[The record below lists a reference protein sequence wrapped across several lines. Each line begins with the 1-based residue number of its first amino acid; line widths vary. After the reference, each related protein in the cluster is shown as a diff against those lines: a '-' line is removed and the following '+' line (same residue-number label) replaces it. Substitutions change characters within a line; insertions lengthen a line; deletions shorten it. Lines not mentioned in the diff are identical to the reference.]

1 LRAFERAR
9 HPKMMLPIF
18 ALLCTVGVPCR
29 PSLRSLDSAGMSASR
44 LEAVDRV
51 MERGVQAEGF
61 PGAAVVIGRRDQ
73 MVLSRGYGTLDW
85 PPSSAAVSPER
96 TLYDLASLTKVIA
109 TTSAVMVLYDEH
121 RISLDAPVSRYL
133 PAFSHGAKARVTI
146 RELLEHRSGLPAG
159 RNLAHLT
166 HFVPSPVRARE
177 LILSTTL
184 EYEPGSAQLYS
195 DVGMDVLGFVVEA
208 IAHQPLDR
216 FVQRRIFAPLQMTST
231 SYRPDAVR
239 RGRAAPTERNGLRG
253 HPLKGEVHDGD
264 AYALG
269 GVAGHAGLFST
280 ASDLARFAQMLLD
293 GGTLNGR
300 RIIAD
305 STVSQ
310 FTHRSAGWRALGW
323 DTCSGGASCGQ
334 HMSERAYGHTGFTGT
349 SLWIDPDRGL
359 YVIVLANWLHE
370 RPDGLT
376 PPIAI
381 LADVR
386 ADVADIATLAAD
398 SDRAQPSEWRADR
411 AIGWKP

>member
-1 LRAFERAR
+1 
-9 HPKMMLPIF
+9 
-18 ALLCTVGVPCR
+18 
-29 PSLRSLDSAGMSASR
+29 
-44 LEAVDRV
+44 
-51 MERGVQAEGF
+51 
-61 PGAAVVIGRRDQ
+61 
-73 MVLSRGYGTLDW
+73 
-85 PPSSAAVSPER
+85 
-96 TLYDLASLTKVIA
+96 
-109 TTSAVMVLYDEH
+109 MVLYDEH

-133 PAFSHGAKARVTI
+133 PAFSRGAKARVTI

-159 RNLAHLT
+159 SNLARLAR
-166 HFVPSPVRARE
+166 SPARARE
-177 LILSTTL
+177 LILATTL
-184 EYEPGSAQLYS
+184 AYEPGTAQLYS

-208 IAHQPLDR
+208 IAHEPLDR
-216 FVQRRIFAPLQMTST
+216 FVRRRIFAPLAMTST
-231 SYRPDAVR
+231 TYRPGAALRDR
-239 RGRAAPTERNGLRG
+239 TAPTERNGARG

-269 GVAGHAGLFST
+269 GIAGHAGLFST

-293 GGTLNGR
+293 GGKLDGT

-305 STVSQ
+305 STVAL

-323 DTCSGGASCGQ
+323 DTCAGGASCGQ

-376 PPIAI
+376 PPVAI

-398 SDRAQPSEWRADR
+398 RDRAAPSEWRADR
-411 AIGWKP
+411 EIGWRP

>member
-1 LRAFERAR
+1 ML
-9 HPKMMLPIF
+9 LPIL
-18 ALLCTVGVPCR
+18 ALLCTVGAPCR
-29 PSLRSLDSAGMSASR
+29 LAARAPDSVGMSAER
-44 LEAVDRV
+44 LAAVDRV
-51 MERGVQAEGF
+51 VERGVAAAGF
-61 PGAAVVIGRRDQ
+61 PGAAVIIGRHDVT
-73 MVLSRGYGTLDW
+73 VLSRGYGTLDYS
-85 PPSSAAVSPER
+85 PASTAVSPER
-96 TLYDLASLTKVIA
+96 TLYDLASLTKVVA
-109 TTSAVMVLYDEH
+109 TTTAVMVLYDEH
-121 RISLDAPVSRYL
+121 RLSLDAPVGRYL

-159 RNLAHLT
+159 RNLSHYT
-166 HFVPSPVRARE
+166 HSPARARA
-177 LILSTTL
+177 LVLATTL
-184 EYEPGSAQLYS
+184 ENAPGTVQQYS

-208 IAHQPLDR
+208 VAREPLDR
-216 FVQRRIFAPLQMTST
+216 FVHRRIFAPLAMTST
-231 SYRPDAVR
+231 TYRPGAAL
-239 RGRAAPTERNGLRG
+239 RARTAPTEINSARG
-253 HPLKGEVHDGD
+253 PLKGTVHDGD

-293 GGTLNGR
+293 GGTLDGR
-300 RIIAD
+300 RIVAD
-305 STVSQ
+305 STVAL

-323 DTCSGGASCGQ
+323 DTCAGGASCGQ

-386 ADVADIATLAAD
+386 ADIADIATVAAD
-398 SDRAQPSEWRADR
+398 SDRAEPSEWRADR
-411 AIGWKP
+411 MIGWRR

>member
-1 LRAFERAR
+1 
-9 HPKMMLPIF
+9 MLLPTF
-18 ALLCTVGVPCR
+18 ALLCTVGTPCR
-29 PSLRSLDSAGMSASR
+29 LPARAPDSVGMSAER
-44 LEAVDRV
+44 LAAVDRV
-51 MERGVQAEGF
+51 VEQGVAAAGF
-61 PGAAVVIGRRDQ
+61 PGAAVIIGRRDAT
-73 MVLSRGYGTLDW
+73 VLSRGYGTLDYS
-85 PPSSAAVSPER
+85 PASTAVSPER
-96 TLYDLASLTKVIA
+96 TLYDLASLTKVVA
-109 TTSAVMVLYDEH
+109 TTTAVMVLYDEH
-121 RISLDAPVSRYL
+121 RIALDAPVARYL
-133 PAFSHGAKARVTI
+133 PAFSRGAKSRVTI

-159 RNLAHLT
+159 RNLSHFTHSPAHA
-166 HFVPSPVRARE
+166 RA
-177 LILSTTL
+177 LVLATTL
-184 EYEPGSAQLYS
+184 ENAPGTVQQYS

-208 IAHQPLDR
+208 VAREPLDR
-216 FVQRRIFAPLQMTST
+216 FVHRRIFAPLAMTST
-231 SYRPDAVR
+231 TYRPGAAL
-239 RGRAAPTERNGLRG
+239 RARTAPTEIHNARG
-253 HPLKGEVHDGD
+253 PLKGTVHDGD

-300 RIIAD
+300 RIVAD
-305 STVSQ
+305 STVAL

-323 DTCSGGASCGQ
+323 DTCAGGASCGQ

-386 ADVADIATLAAD
+386 ADVADIATVAAD
-398 SDRAQPSEWRADR
+398 SDRAEPSEWRADR
-411 AIGWKP
+411 MIGWRR

>member
-1 LRAFERAR
+1 
-9 HPKMMLPIF
+9 MMLPIL
-18 ALLCTVGVPCR
+18 ALFCTLGVPCR
-29 PSLRSLDSAGMSASR
+29 LPSRPPDSVGMSASR
-44 LEAVDRV
+44 LESVHRV
-51 MERGVQAEGF
+51 VERGVEAAGF
-61 PGAAVVIGRRDQ
+61 PGAAVVIGRRDAI
-73 MVLSRGYGTLDW
+73 VLSRGYGTLDW
-85 PPSSAAVSPER
+85 SPSSTAVSAER
-96 TLYDLASLTKVIA
+96 TVYDLASLTKVVA

-133 PAFSHGAKARVTI
+133 PAFSRGSKARVTV

-166 HFVPSPVRARE
+166 RFAPAPVRARE
-177 LILSTTL
+177 LVLASAL
-184 EYEPGSAQLYS
+184 EYEPGTAQLYS

-208 IAHQPLDR
+208 IVHEPLDR
-216 FVQRRIFAPLQMTST
+216 FVRRRIFAPLAMTST
-231 SYRPDAVR
+231 TYRPDAVLR
-239 RGRAAPTERNGLRG
+239 SRAAPTERNGSRG

-269 GVAGHAGLFST
+269 GVSGHAGLFST
-280 ASDLARFAQMLLD
+280 AADLARFAQMLLD

-305 STVSQ
+305 STVAL
-310 FTHRSAGWRALGW
+310 FTRRSAGWRALGW
-323 DTCSGGASCGQ
+323 DTCAGGASCGQ

-398 SDRAQPSEWRADR
+398 SDRAEPTEWRADR
-411 AIGWKP
+411 EIGWRP

>member
-1 LRAFERAR
+1 
-9 HPKMMLPIF
+9 MMPLPIL
-18 ALLCTVGVPCR
+18 ALLCTLGVPCPL
-29 PSLRSLDSAGMSASR
+29 PSRAPDSVGMSAAR
-44 LEAVDRV
+44 LAAVDRV
-51 MERGVQAEGF
+51 VERGVDASGF
-61 PGAAVVIGRRDQ
+61 PGAAVIIGRRGAT
-73 MVLSRGYGTLDW
+73 VVSRGYGTLDW
-85 PPSSAAVSPER
+85 SRSSGAVSPER
-96 TLYDLASLTKVIA
+96 TLYDLASLTKVVA

-121 RISLDAPVSRYL
+121 RIALDAPVARYL
-133 PAFSHGAKARVTI
+133 PAFSRGAKARVTI

-159 RNLAHLT
+159 SNLSRIAHSPAKARG
-166 HFVPSPVRARE
+166 FV
-177 LILSTTL
+177 LSTAL
-184 EYEPGSAQLYS
+184 ENEPGTVERYS

-208 IAHQPLDR
+208 ITHEPLDR
-216 FVQRRIFAPLQMTST
+216 FVRRRVFVPLAMSST
-231 SYRPDAVR
+231 TFRPSVALR
-239 RGRAAPTERNGLRG
+239 ARAAPTERNGARG

-280 ASDLARFAQMLLD
+280 ASDLARFAQMLLN
-293 GGTLNGR
+293 GGTLDGK

-305 STVSQ
+305 STVAL
-310 FTHRSAGWRALGW
+310 FTHRTAGWRALGW
-323 DTCSGGASCGQ
+323 DTCAGGASCGQ

-386 ADVADIATLAAD
+386 ADVADIATVAAD
-398 SDRAQPSEWRADR
+398 SDRAEPSEWRADR
-411 AIGWKP
+411 MIGWRR

>member
-1 LRAFERAR
+1 
-9 HPKMMLPIF
+9 MMLPF
-18 ALLCTVGVPCR
+18 LALLCTLGAPCR
-29 PSLRSLDSAGMSASR
+29 LPARPPDSVGMSASR
-44 LEAVDRV
+44 LESVHRV
-51 MERGVQAEGF
+51 VERGVEAAGF
-61 PGAAVVIGRRDQ
+61 PGAAVVIGRRDAI
-73 MVLSRGYGTLDW
+73 VLSRGYGTLDW
-85 PPSSAAVSPER
+85 SPSSTAVSAER
-96 TLYDLASLTKVIA
+96 TVYDLASLTKVVA

-133 PAFSHGAKARVTI
+133 PAFARGAKARVTV

-166 HFVPSPVRARE
+166 RFAPAPVRARE
-177 LILSTTL
+177 LVLSTAL
-184 EYEPGSAQLYS
+184 EYEPGTAQLYS

-208 IAHQPLDR
+208 IVHQPLDR
-216 FVQRRIFAPLQMTST
+216 FVQRRIFAPLAMSST
-231 SYRPDAVR
+231 TYRPDAALR
-239 RGRAAPTERNGLRG
+239 SRAAPTERNSSRG
-253 HPLKGEVHDGD
+253 HTLKGEVHDGD

-269 GVAGHAGLFST
+269 GVSGHAGLFST
-280 ASDLARFAQMLLD
+280 AADLARFAQMLLD
-293 GGTLNGR
+293 GGTLNGK

-305 STVSQ
+305 STVTL

-323 DTCSGGASCGQ
+323 DTCAGGASCGQ

-398 SDRAQPSEWRADR
+398 SDRAEPTEWRADR
-411 AIGWKP
+411 EIGWRP

>member
-1 LRAFERAR
+1 M
-9 HPKMMLPIF
+9 MMLPVL
-18 ALLCTVGVPCR
+18 ALLCTVAAPCR
-29 PSLRSLDSAGMSASR
+29 LPSLTPDSAGMSASR
-44 LEAVDRV
+44 LEVVDRV
-51 MERGVQAEGF
+51 VERGVEAAGF
-61 PGAAVVIGRRDQ
+61 PGAAVVIGRRDGT
-73 MVLSRGYGTLDW
+73 VLSRGYGTLDW
-85 PPSSAAVSPER
+85 PRSSAAVSPER
-96 TLYDLASLTKVIA
+96 TLYDLASLTKVVA
-109 TTSAVMVLYDEH
+109 TTSAVMVLFDEH

-166 HFVPSPVRARE
+166 QFAPSPAHARE
-177 LILSTTL
+177 LTLSTAL
-184 EYEPGSAQLYS
+184 EYEPGAAQLYS
-195 DVGMDVLGFVVEA
+195 DVGMDVLAFVVEA

-216 FVQRRIFAPLQMTST
+216 FVRRRIFAPLAMMST
-231 SYRPDAVR
+231 TYNPGAALRS
-239 RGRAAPTERNGLRG
+239 RAAPTERNGARG
-253 HPLKGEVHDGD
+253 HPLKGEVHDAD

-280 ASDLARFAQMLLD
+280 ASDLARFAQMLL
-293 GGTLNGR
+293 GGGAFNGR
-300 RIIAD
+300 RVIAD
-305 STVSQ
+305 STVAL

-323 DTCSGGASCGQ
+323 DTCAGGASCGQ

-376 PPIAI
+376 PPISI

-398 SDRAQPSEWRADR
+398 SARAEPSEWRADR
-411 AIGWKP
+411 EIGWKR

>member
-1 LRAFERAR
+1 
-9 HPKMMLPIF
+9 MMLSIL
-18 ALLCTVGVPCR
+18 ALLCTFGVPCR
-29 PSLRSLDSAGMSASR
+29 LPALLPDSVGMSAGR
-44 LEAVDRV
+44 LDAVDRV
-51 MERGVQAEGF
+51 VERGVAAAGF
-61 PGAAVVIGRRDQ
+61 PGAAVVIGRRDAT
-73 MVLSRGYGTLDW
+73 VLSRGYGTLDW
-85 PPSSAAVSPER
+85 APSSTAVSPDR
-96 TLYDLASLTKVIA
+96 TLYDLASLTKVVA

-133 PAFSHGAKARVTI
+133 PAFSRGAKARVTI

-159 RNLAHLT
+159 SNLARLAR
-166 HFVPSPVRARE
+166 SPARARE
-177 LILSTTL
+177 LILATTL
-184 EYEPGSAQLYS
+184 AYEPGTAQLYS

-208 IAHQPLDR
+208 IAHEPLDR
-216 FVQRRIFAPLQMTST
+216 FVRRRIFAPLAMTST
-231 SYRPDAVR
+231 TYRPGAALRDR
-239 RGRAAPTERNGLRG
+239 TAPTERNGARG

-269 GVAGHAGLFST
+269 GIAGHAGLFST

-293 GGTLNGR
+293 GGKLDGT

-305 STVSQ
+305 STVAL

-323 DTCSGGASCGQ
+323 DTCAGGASCGQ

-376 PPIAI
+376 PPVAI

-398 SDRAQPSEWRADR
+398 SDREAPSEWRADR
-411 AIGWKP
+411 EIGWRP